1 MLPRGEI
8 LGEDQSRLQ
17 RMAVVGQIIEEAA
30 ELVKVFSPSSMGQRT
45 LLFTEPAE
53 PTE

>member
-1 MLPRGEI
+1 MLSRGKI

-30 ELVKVFSPSSMGQRT
+30 ELV
-45 LLFTEPAE
+45 
-53 PTE
+53 